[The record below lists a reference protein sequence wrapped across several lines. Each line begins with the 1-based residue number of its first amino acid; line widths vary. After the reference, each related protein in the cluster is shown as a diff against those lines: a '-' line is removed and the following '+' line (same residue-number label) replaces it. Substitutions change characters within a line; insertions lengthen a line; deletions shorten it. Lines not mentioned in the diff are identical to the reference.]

1 MGVSLTR
8 IPKVISLAQPRFFC
22 TFFKLTVL
30 VMCCTKIRPV
40 VFHFLV
46 ISPVFQGLIYS
57 HQPHCTSLNLNSLSP
72 QPVCQSH

>member
-22 TFFKLTVL
+22 SFFKLAVL

-57 HQPHCTSLNLNSLSP
+57 H
-72 QPVCQSH
+72 